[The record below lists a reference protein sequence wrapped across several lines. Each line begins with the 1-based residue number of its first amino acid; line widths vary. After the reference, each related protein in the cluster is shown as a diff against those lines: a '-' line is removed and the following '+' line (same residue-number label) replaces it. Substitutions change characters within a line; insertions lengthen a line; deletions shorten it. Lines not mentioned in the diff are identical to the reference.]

1 MAYLEYLDDETLK
14 ALVKGVL
21 DIGRKKKAEV
31 IRDFEKNVIDPFAS
45 LFDAAVSNVTH
56 ETWKNSEMVRQC
68 QKTLTNHIGT
78 LHQKILGN
86 IDGWQDLGTGSVV
99 DLVCH
104 DRLIIAEVKN
114 KFNTVTGGKLADQYY
129 SLERLVTPK
138 ASNYRG
144 YTSYFVNI
152 IPKKPERLDTP
163 FQPSDKD
170 TGLRCPLNENIRII
184 DGASF
189 YTLATGRQFALQ
201 ELYDAL
207 PAVIEDI
214 FHTDYE
220 LPEFSI
226 PDKNLFKQY
235 FLNAYTN
242 NHD

>member
-152 IPKKPERLDTP
+152 IPKKT
-163 FQPSDKD
+163 
-170 TGLRCPLNENIRII
+170 
-184 DGASF
+184 
-189 YTLATGRQFALQ
+189 
-201 ELYDAL
+201 
-207 PAVIEDI
+207 
-214 FHTDYE
+214 
-220 LPEFSI
+220 
-226 PDKNLFKQY
+226 
-235 FLNAYTN
+235 
-242 NHD
+242 